1 MQNFHPSSIMVEKL
15 DHLIIKSEPFYAV
28 EETDLLNG
36 IANSHLSQ
44 GDSDLRSLCLNR
56 LGLCEETVALLEAQ
70 QIDVE
75 CLKKMRFEDVDV
87 LFDGRP
93 LGPKIHFR
101 EALISWRI
109 DIGLPMRSLRM
120 ISYRKRSGD
129 QLDAISATR
138 LIKYPNTGS
147 SEPTMNSAIMAETYK
162 SHKAVPNISY
172 KNFTWPMTVEVLKD
186 ILNSCSVG
194 RLILHSGELGSLEK
208 SFQSQLTAIVIDYH
222 MEYDTK
228 ITALQLENYSRCITT
243 LFPHENKNT
252 YHIPRGPTRRNPG
265 GSLYSRFINQ
275 KISKKALAIGSGL
288 ATPFNM

>member
-1 MQNFHPSSIMVEKL
+1 MVEQL
-15 DHLIIKSEPFYAV
+15 DSLIIKNEPFYAV
-28 EETDLLNG
+28 EEPDLLNG
-36 IANSHLSQ
+36 IGNSNFSL
-44 GDSDLRSLCLNR
+44 GDSDLRTLCLNR

-75 CLKKMRFEDVDV
+75 CLKKMRFEDVDT

-93 LGPKIHFR
+93 LGPKIHLR

-109 DIGLPMRSLRM
+109 DIGLPMKSLRM
-120 ISYRKRSGD
+120 ISYRKRSVD
-129 QLDAISATR
+129 QLDSR
-138 LIKYPNTGS
+138 PIKYPNNGS
-147 SEPTMNSAIMAETYK
+147 CDPMGNSSMMVETHKYHKPTS
-162 SHKAVPNISY
+162 NISY
-172 KNFTWPMTVEVLKD
+172 KTFAWPMTVEVLKD
-186 ILNSCSVG
+186 ILNSCNVG
-194 RLILHSGELGSLEK
+194 RMILHSGELGSLEK

-222 MEYDTK
+222 MEFDTK
-228 ITALQLENYSRCITT
+228 ITAMQLENYQRCITT

-288 ATPFNM
+288 GSPYNM

>member
-1 MQNFHPSSIMVEKL
+1 MVEKL

-28 EETDLLNG
+28 EDTDLLNG
-36 IANSHLSQ
+36 IGNSHLSQ
-44 GDSDLRSLCLNR
+44 GDSDLQSLCLNR

-75 CLKKMRFEDVDV
+75 CLKKMRYEDIDV
-87 LFDGRP
+87 LFDERP

-120 ISYRKRSGD
+120 ISCRKRSGE
-129 QLDAISATR
+129 QMDATSSTR
-138 LIKYPNTGS
+138 TMKYVNSGN
-147 SEPTMNSAIMAETYK
+147 SEPTLKNAVSTESHK

-172 KNFTWPMTVEVLKD
+172 RNFTWPMTVEVLKD
-186 ILNSCSVG
+186 ILNSCSMG

-208 SFQSQLTAIVIDYH
+208 SFQSQITAIVIDYH

-228 ITALQLENYSRCITT
+228 ITALQLENYSYCITT

-288 ATPFNM
+288 AMPFNM